1 MGAERHAGETPP
13 RRGVADAPDSL
24 RSCKAIVPQVLL
36 YLGLSLVGDF
46 IGFRGDE
53 DSGAMMNFISIGCRS
68 LDEILGGGIP
78 FGRVTLIYGEAST
91 GKTTL
96 AMRVLVNYLRAGGE
110 DANLKRA
117 LYVDSDRKF
126 SLARFSQ
133 IAGTDVDEV
142 LKRLLLCM
150 PEDFEEQMRLIEE
163 VESFTAGNIRLIVL
177 DTITSLYR
185 EEIASS
191 RDVFSLN
198 RGLNRQLAYLREA
211 AEKRDLAVLLLSQV
225 HSTLKPGE
233 PSIEP
238 VSSRLLRYWSDIIL
252 RLDLT
257 PQPGVRVA
265 VLEKPRRGMMSCR
278 FRLVPSGL
286 VDLGLLS
293 EDP

>member
-1 MGAERHAGETPP
+1 M
-13 RRGVADAPDSL
+13 
-24 RSCKAIVPQVLL
+24 LL
-36 YLGLSLVGDF
+36 YLRPSLVGDF

-117 LYVDSDRKF
+117 LYVDSDHKF

-142 LKRLLLCM
+142 LKRFLLCM
-150 PEDFEEQMRLIEE
+150 PEDFEEQMRLMEE

-185 EEIASS
+185 EEITSS
-191 RDVFSLN
+191 SDVFSLN

-265 VLEKPRRGMMSCR
+265 VLEKPSRGMTSCR